1 MIHFTDQ
8 FGRFADQNGR
18 ATDTVDRMTRAFRQQ
33 IDDGILDEAA
43 ALFARQGFAKTS
55 VQDIANAV
63 GLSKA
68 GLLHHFPTKDA
79 IRDAVLALVGTLGSR
94 LAEQID
100 DLPVGPDRDRRALE
114 AVLDIAAGHPG
125 LVALMLS
132 PATHADPGAGPAGG
146 PAEAIL
152 AIFGVDPQGTDEERQ
167 VRVIGALSALAV
179 LTIAAHQHDTT
190 PAWRPH
196 ILQTC
201 FDALGHPHG

>member
-1 MIHFTDQ
+1 
-8 FGRFADQNGR
+8 
-18 ATDTVDRMTRAFRQQ
+18 MTRAFRQQ

-79 IRDAVLALVGTLGSR
+79 IHDAVLALVGALGGR
-94 LAEQID
+94 LADQLT
-100 DLPVGPDRDRRALE
+100 DLPAGPTRDRRALE
-114 AVLDIAAGHPG
+114 AVLDIAAAHPG
-125 LVALMLS
+125 LVSLMLS
-132 PATHADPGAGPAGG
+132 PAMHPGPAIGAPRR
-146 PAEAIL
+146 PADDPAAAVL
-152 AIFGVDPQGTDEERQ
+152 AIFGVDPESTDDERQ

-179 LTIAAHQHDTT
+179 LTIAAHQHDRSS
-190 PAWRPH
+190 AWRPH

-201 FDALGHPHG
+201 FDALGGGADSRSRPLGPPRHPSA

>member
-1 MIHFTDQ
+1 
-8 FGRFADQNGR
+8 
-18 ATDTVDRMTRAFRQQ
+18 MTRAFRQQ

-79 IRDAVLALVGTLGSR
+79 IHDAVLALVGTLGGR
-94 LAEQID
+94 LVDQIAE
-100 DLPVGPDRDRRALE
+100 LPAGPARDRRALE

-125 LVALMLS
+125 LVSLMLS
-132 PATHADPGAGPAGG
+132 PAMNPGPAPGAPRSLADDPA
-146 PAEAIL
+146 AAVL
-152 AIFGVDPQGTDEERQ
+152 AIFGVDPDTTGDARQ

-179 LTIAAHQHDTT
+179 LTIAAGQRDKSS
-190 PAWRPH
+190 AWRPY

-201 FDALGHPHG
+201 FDALGGGADS

>member
-1 MIHFTDQ
+1 MVGLPTNLV
-8 FGRFADQNGR
+8 GSSGS
-18 ATDTVDRMTRAFRQQ
+18 VSVMTRPFRRQ

-79 IRDAVLALVGTLGSR
+79 IHDAVLALVENLGSR
-94 LAEQID
+94 LADQVAAV
-100 DLPVGPDRDRRALE
+100 PVGPVRDRRALE
-114 AVLDIAAGHPG
+114 CVLDIAAAHPG

-132 PATHADPGAGPAGG
+132 PAGHPVEGTDPVEGPAG
-146 PAEAIL
+146 AVL
-152 AIFGVDPQGTDEERQ
+152 AIFGVDPMSSDDNRQ

-179 LTIAAHQHDTT
+179 LSIAAHQHDRTS
-190 PAWRPH
+190 AWRPH

-201 FDALGHPHG
+201 FDALGHPTA